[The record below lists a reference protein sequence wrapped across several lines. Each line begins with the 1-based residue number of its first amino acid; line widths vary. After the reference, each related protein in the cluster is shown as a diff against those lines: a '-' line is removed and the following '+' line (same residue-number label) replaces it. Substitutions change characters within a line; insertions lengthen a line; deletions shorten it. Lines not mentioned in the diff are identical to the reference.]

1 MNEGRFSFVERFSY
15 ALSQLCNDLKL
26 TKEEWIIRSQFL
38 SLVSECESNQTLNI
52 ETLQSMLKDLYAPSQ
67 SASVKLMTIHQA
79 KGLEFETVIIPGLG
93 KTGKSDS
100 LALIQV
106 QEVSDNSILLAP
118 IKSSKEKE
126 ESKTYLYLKHLQKQ
140 QTHFEMMRLLYVAM
154 SRAKEKLYLLGSVTK
169 SGNVA
174 SNSFLSLLSQ
184 YYQQSI
190 ANIKSETSL
199 PYKEP
204 TPPKM
209 VRYKELSV
217 FSKREINNKNQ
228 SKNIVKNIDLIYQS
242 ALGSIVHYYLEHSLF
257 EPPIKSIETKFLELG
272 LPQRLIQSYSS
283 KVSRLLVNTKRD
295 KDFDWLFM
303 KREST
308 EVESEYSN
316 HTKTVIIDRLFIDNG
331 ILWIIDF
338 KTATLNKD
346 ESINSFI
353 ERQKD
358 SHHKQLLEYQEVLE
372 EIFRLPSRSALY
384 CPSVSQLILL

>member
-1 MNEGRFSFVERFSY
+1 
-15 ALSQLCNDLKL
+15 
-26 TKEEWIIRSQFL
+26 
-38 SLVSECESNQTLNI
+38 
-52 ETLQSMLKDLYAPSQ
+52 
-67 SASVKLMTIHQA
+67 MTIHQA

-118 IKSSKEKE
+118 IKSSNEKE

-184 YYQQSI
+184 YYQQPI

-199 PYKEP
+199 PSKESI
-204 TPPKM
+204 PPKM

-217 FSKREINNKNQ
+217 LSKREINNKNQ

-283 KVSRLLVNTKRD
+283 KVCRLLVNTKRD

-338 KTATLNKD
+338 KTATLNED

-353 ERQKD
+353 ERQKH
-358 SHHKQLLEYQEVLE
+358 SHHKQLLEYQEILE
-372 EIFRLPSRSALY
+372 EVFRLPSRSALY